1 MSTFKERLIQ
11 EQLDLNEKVEKLRL
25 FIDGN
30 EVFKTLSEE
39 HQYLLKK
46 QLYYMGG
53 YNGVLMKRID
63 LLKDE

>member
-1 MSTFKERLIQ
+1 MSTFKERLIE
-11 EQLDLNEKVEKLRL
+11 EQSNLNEKVKKLRI

-63 LLKDE
+63 LLKNE

>member
-11 EQLDLNEKVEKLRL
+11 EQKDLNEKVEKLRT
-25 FIDGN
+25 FIDSN
-30 EVFKTLSEE
+30 EVFRTLSEE

-53 YNGVLMKRID
+53 YDAILQK
-63 LLKDE
+63 E